1 MIYLKHDL
9 PESFLD
15 PEPRQ
20 ILVDSKMKEI
30 WAVELDLLS
39 EFDRVCAARNLKY
52 TLAYGTLLGA
62 VRHKGFI
69 PWDNDVDVI
78 MLREEFD
85 KLCACAE
92 EEFAAPYFFQTDAA
106 VPDACRGHAQLRN
119 SATTGIL
126 RGEMASGKAVY
137 GYNQGIF
144 LDIFILDCVPRD
156 ETSRKDFFRRV
167 SRLKRRISRTK
178 KCLGAYA
185 ARSRIKGLP
194 ISRIIKGMFIK
205 FKDRISGEGS
215 LPRLNRELDNLCREY
230 SGEKNALI
238 APVMFSPKIAAKEC
252 YEREIFEDVV
262 DAEFEH
268 RSFKAVRRSDEILT
282 QKYGN
287 WHKHVVGGDVHGGV
301 LFDAGHPYTEYL

>member
-1 MIYLKHDL
+1 MVALKHNPPD
-9 PESFLD
+9 SFLD
-15 PEPRQ
+15 SEPRE
-20 ILVDSKMKEI
+20 ILIDSEMKKI

-39 EFDRVCAARNLKY
+39 EFDRVCTARNLKY

-92 EEFAAPYFFQTDAA
+92 DEFSEPYFFQSDAT
-106 VPDACRGHAQLRN
+106 VVNACRGHAQLRN

-126 RGEMASGKAVY
+126 RCEMVSAKPVY
-137 GYNQGIF
+137 EYNQGIF
-144 LDIFILDCVPRD
+144 LDIFVLDNVPKD
-156 ETSRKDFFRRV
+156 ENVRKEFFHKIKK
-167 SRLKRRISRTK
+167 LKRKISRVK

-185 ARSRIKGLP
+185 ARSRIRGLSV
-194 ISRIIKGMFIK
+194 SRILTGMFISL
-205 FKDRISGEGS
+205 KDKVNGKELLIQ
-215 LPRLNRELDNLCREY
+215 LNRELESLCRVY
-230 SGEKNALI
+230 SKAQDTLVS
-238 APVMFSPKIAAKEC
+238 PVMFSPEIAAKEC
-252 YEREIFEDVV
+252 YEREIFEDVI

-268 RSFKAVRRSDEILT
+268 RSFKIVRRYDEILK

-287 WHKHVVGGDVHGGV
+287 YHKHIVGGDVHGGV
-301 LFDAGHPYTEYL
+301 LFDIEHPYTKYL